1 MLNETRVLSYLD
13 TQYPLLCLV
22 HVQFTVSS
30 PRWGSGLHYA
40 TLSPPKSVSAFR
52 LDVALIVRGVL
63 IGGVAVVASH
73 LKVRKIHLIA
83 EDTAD
88 ASEAPDKL

>member
-1 MLNETRVLSYLD
+1 MLNETRVLYYLD
-13 TQYPLLCLV
+13 THSTRYCVSCTFNSQFLPLVGAPGYLCHPV
-22 HVQFTVSS
+22 T
-30 PRWGSGLHYA
+30 P
-40 TLSPPKSVSAFR
+40 VSAFR
-52 LDVALIVRGVL
+52 LDVALIVGGVL

-88 ASEAPDKL
+88 ASEAPDEL